1 MTVEIKYT
9 ITELLSNKYNPF
21 PLPSSYGQM
30 WDAAQGALEDLLEDE
45 YPTMQL
51 RPQKDRLQVFQTL
64 ATFYL
69 RYLKIF
75 RALEEVYDQIVHPQK
90 RRVVHQVLEGVMG
103 RIVELKNEMVELEYS
118 EFHYFD
124 DILQDFKMTPVS
136 EIAKYAVACTES
148 WEHFGLFSWL

>member
-1 MTVEIKYT
+1 
-9 ITELLSNKYNPF
+9 
-21 PLPSSYGQM
+21 M
-30 WDAAQGALEDLLEDE
+30 WAAAQGALENLLEDE
-45 YPTMQL
+45 YPTLQL

-75 RALEEVYDQIVHPQK
+75 HSLEEVYDQVVHPQK
-90 RRVVHQVLEGVMG
+90 RRVVRQVLEGVMG
-103 RIVELKNEMVELEYS
+103 RLVELKNEMVELEYS

-136 EIAKYAVACTES
+136 KLYTLNNRMVSSGSRPRKVCLKET
-148 WEHFGLFSWL
+148 

>member
-1 MTVEIKYT
+1 
-9 ITELLSNKYNPF
+9 
-21 PLPSSYGQM
+21 M

-103 RIVELKNEMVELEYS
+103 RLVELKNEMVELEYS

-136 EIAKYAVACTES
+136 EITYCYCCMYRMLGMFWSLVVVDSEQRAWKEFRR
-148 WEHFGLFSWL
+148 FGFGEDLAAQCQSGF

>member
-1 MTVEIKYT
+1 
-9 ITELLSNKYNPF
+9 
-21 PLPSSYGQM
+21 M
-30 WDAAQGALEDLLEDE
+30 WDAAQGALEYLLEDE

-64 ATFYL
+64 AAFYL

-75 RALEEVYDQIVHPQK
+75 RALEEVYDQLVHPQK

-103 RIVELKNEMVELEYS
+103 RLVELKNEMVELEYS

-136 EIAKYAVACTES
+136 EIFQYTVTCTEC
-148 WEHFGLFSWL
+148 WECFGLLRL

>member
-1 MTVEIKYT
+1 
-9 ITELLSNKYNPF
+9 
-21 PLPSSYGQM
+21 M
-30 WDAAQGALEDLLEDE
+30 WDAAQGALENLLEDE

-136 EIAKYAVACTES
+136 EITKYAVACT
-148 WEHFGLFSWL
+148 

>member
-1 MTVEIKYT
+1 
-9 ITELLSNKYNPF
+9 
-21 PLPSSYGQM
+21 M
-30 WDAAQGALEDLLEDE
+30 WDAAQGALEYLLEDE

-51 RPQKDRLQVFQTL
+51 HPQKDRMQVFQTL

-75 RALEEVYDQIVHPQK
+75 RALEEVYDQLVHPQK

-103 RIVELKNEMVELEYS
+103 RLVELKNEMVELEYS

-124 DILQDFKMTPVS
+124 DILQDLKMTPVS
-136 EIAKYAVACTES
+136 EIIKYTYRYRMLGMFWPVR
-148 WEHFGLFSWL
+148 FRRVGLEGILKIWAWGRFKCSMSKWI

>member
-1 MTVEIKYT
+1 M
-9 ITELLSNKYNPF
+9 
-21 PLPSSYGQM
+21 
-30 WDAAQGALEDLLEDE
+30 EDE

-124 DILQDFKMTPVS
+124 DVLQDFKMTPVS
-136 EIAKYAVACTES
+136 EITKYAVACTKCWKRVGVFLGCRFRGE
-148 WEHFGLFSWL
+148 GLEGI

>member
-1 MTVEIKYT
+1 
-9 ITELLSNKYNPF
+9 
-21 PLPSSYGQM
+21 M
-30 WDAAQGALEDLLEDE
+30 WDAAQGALEYLLEDE

-51 RPQKDRLQVFQTL
+51 HPQKDRLQVFQTL

-75 RALEEVYDQIVHPQK
+75 RALEEVYDQLVHPQK

-103 RIVELKNEMVELEYS
+103 RLVELKNEMVELEYS

-136 EIAKYAVACTES
+136 EIFRYTVTCTEC
-148 WEHFGLFSWL
+148 WECFGLYIQKSGPRGDFEDLGLGKI